1 MQRKFQI
8 LVRKIEL
15 WYVSDIGAVVNTTI
29 MLHNM
34 MVAQRINNDEYEECE
49 SFYAFGSSE
58 VEERQRD
65 DCVINEQEQHYVD
78 RRMAEIDL
86 HRRMYATT
94 DADSQL
100 LTDQQKAVL
109 DSTRFQYAQRRWECL
124 YDRTEHHRLRDAC
137 IEQLASNIS

>member
-1 MQRKFQI
+1 LQRKFQI

-65 DCVINEQEQHYVD
+65 DCVSTNKSNKMSIVGWRRLIYIVACMQ
-78 RRMAEIDL
+78 RRMLIGNCLRISRRQSSIRRDFSMPRGGGSACMIGRNTIDCEM
-86 HRRMYATT
+86 R
-94 DADSQL
+94 
-100 LTDQQKAVL
+100 VL
-109 DSTRFQYAQRRWECL
+109 NS
-124 YDRTEHHRLRDAC
+124 
-137 IEQLASNIS
+137 